1 MYLFSNLWLIIAQ
14 TQNFQ
19 SQRPSYLRVNK
30 LHLSLFVQ
38 NKHAFFFF
46 AFFLFFCIRLP
57 PGSLWKAAM
66 FLINILDSCP
76 CHWRKKKK
84 KFILRHQLCGRFYR
98 LDGLRAKK
106 EGVSVQSASSDCAVV
121 NFPPSLLSAWV
132 QHRRWHE
139 FFVSFQWEVLGIEK
153 KPVLV

>member
-1 MYLFSNLWLIIAQ
+1 MYLFSNLWLIIVQ
-14 TQNFQ
+14 TLNFQ

-46 AFFLFFCIRLP
+46 SFFSHP
-57 PGSLWKAAM
+57 PASRFTVK
-66 FLINILDSCP
+66 SCHVFDKHLGFMP
-76 CHWRKKKK
+76 SPLKKKK
-84 KFILRHQLCGRFYR
+84 KKLILRHQLCGRFYR
-98 LDGLRAKK
+98 LDGLQAKK

-139 FFVSFQWEVLGIEK
+139 FFISFQWEVLGIEK